1 MTVITLFWLLAAA
14 LTAITMAVLL
24 TPLLRRPRS
33 HIGDTALQRPT
44 ARNQM
49 VRWYQDQLRELDADL
64 HTGAIDAAGHARARA
79 ELGQR
84 LLDDT
89 ADTGTAAIAQAR
101 PDRRPVVLAAL
112 LLAALPTAAV
122 LLYQHLGKPTSLWM
136 PGDMMTAARGDH
148 TGGRVGDK
156 AQIESMVNSLAQR
169 LHDTPDDAP
178 GWALLARSY
187 STMERPADAI
197 AAYAKAVALAP
208 DVASLRAD
216 YADALATA
224 QDGVLA
230 GPPTEQ
236 IRLALKADPDEPKA
250 LALAASAAVERGDAK
265 DAIAQWEH
273 LYRLLP
279 PESASAKRIAANLAA
294 ARADQPETSA
304 GK

>member
-1 MTVITLFWLLAAA
+1 MTVMTLFWLLAAA

-24 TPLLRRPRS
+24 TPLLRRARS
-33 HIGDTALQRPT
+33 DAGDTRIQRPT
-44 ARNQM
+44 ARSQM
-49 VRWYQDQLRELDADL
+49 VRWYQEQLRELDADL
-64 HTGAIDAAGHARARA
+64 RNGAIDAAGHAHARA
-79 ELGQR
+79 ELGRR

-89 ADTGTAAIAQAR
+89 ADTAGTSQAR
-101 PDRRPVVLAAL
+101 PDRRAVLLAAV
-112 LLAALPTAAV
+112 LLAALPTSAV
-122 LLYQHLGKPTSLWM
+122 LLYQHLGKPASLWM
-136 PGDMMTAARGDH
+136 PGDMMTAARSDH
-148 TGGRVGDK
+148 TGGD

-169 LHDTPDDAP
+169 LRDTPDDAA

-187 STMERPADAI
+187 STMERPADAV

-224 QDGVLA
+224 QGGALA
-230 GPPTEQ
+230 GAPAEQ
-236 IRLALKADPDEPKA
+236 VRLALKTDPDEPKA
-250 LALAASAAVERGDAK
+250 LALAASAAVERGDVN

-279 PESASAKRIAANLAA
+279 PESAGAKQIAANLAA
-294 ARADQPETSA
+294 ARADQQKAPR

>member
-1 MTVITLFWLLAAA
+1 MTLFWLLAAA

-33 HIGDTALQRPT
+33 NAGDTALQRLT
-44 ARNQM
+44 ARGQM
-49 VRWYQDQLRELDADL
+49 VRWYQDELRELDADL
-64 HTGAIDAAGHARARA
+64 RAGAIDAAGHAHARA

-89 ADTGTAAIAQAR
+89 ADTGNIAITQAR
-101 PDRRPVVLAAL
+101 PDRRPVLLAAL
-112 LLAALPTAAV
+112 LLAALPTSAV

-136 PGDMMTAARGDH
+136 PGDMMTAARSDH
-148 TGGRVGDK
+148 TGGRVGDN

-169 LHDTPDDAP
+169 LHDAPDDAP

-187 STMERPADAI
+187 STMERSTDAV

-224 QDGVLA
+224 QDGALA
-230 GPPTEQ
+230 GAPTEQ
-236 IRLALKADPDEPKA
+236 IRLALKTDPDEPKA
-250 LALAASAAVERGDAK
+250 LALAASAAVERGEVK

-279 PESASAKRIAANLAA
+279 PESAAAKQIAANLAA
-294 ARADQPETSA
+294 ARANQQETSA